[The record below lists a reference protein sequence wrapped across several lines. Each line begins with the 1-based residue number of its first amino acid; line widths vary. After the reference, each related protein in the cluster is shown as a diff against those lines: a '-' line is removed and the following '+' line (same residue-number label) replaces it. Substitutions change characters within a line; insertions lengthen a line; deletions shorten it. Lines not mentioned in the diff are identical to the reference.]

1 MFGRLNWSTVKK
13 YLPLFLIIYIPP
25 IILLIVLGG
34 IAGLT
39 DIQIGDFFEDPSQVI
54 GFDSYIGLVNNL
66 GIVIWAAAVAV
77 CIFSFVAL
85 LRSSRDKDLPRFFL
99 FSGLLTLILL
109 LDDLFLIHE
118 WIAGFSTEF
127 IVPVVF
133 LVLFIILVFRFRK
146 VILETEYFFM
156 ILAIVLFGISFIL
169 DFSQST
175 DVTIV
180 PGGARTILEDGCKFL
195 GIISWLTY
203 FARAGLAELR
213 SPIDINRDT

>member
-1 MFGRLNWSTVKK
+1 MFGSLSWSTVKK

-39 DIQIGDFFEDPSQVI
+39 DIHIGEFFDDPAQII
-54 GFDSYIGLVNNL
+54 GFDSYIGLINNL
-66 GIVIWAAAVAV
+66 GVIIWAAAVAV
-77 CIFSFVAL
+77 CIFIFIAL
-85 LRSSRDKDLPRFFL
+85 LRSGVDKDLPRFFL

-118 WIAGFSTEF
+118 WLAGFTTEF
-127 IVPVVF
+127 IAPVVF

-146 VILETEYFFM
+146 VILETEYFLM
-156 ILAIVLFGISFIL
+156 IIAVGLFGISFIL

-175 DVTIV
+175 DITIL
-180 PGGARTILEDGCKFL
+180 GGGIRATLEDGCKFL

-203 FARAGLAELR
+203 FGRAGLTALR
-213 SPIDINRDT
+213 SRDIS